1 MTASRQAEVVFVLP
15 NKLGGVF
22 SYVGNLLAHRRPD
35 GFSYAAV
42 RTHNA
47 GESDTQIS
55 EALPADRD
63 VLFEYRLPI
72 DSRNLRSI

>member
-1 MTASRQAEVVFVLP
+1 MTAPRQAEVAFVLP

-22 SYVGNLLAHRRPD
+22 SYVGNLLSHRRPD
-35 GFSYAAV
+35 GLSYAAV
-42 RTHNA
+42 RTHNI

-63 VLFEYRLPI
+63 VLFEYLSLI
-72 DSRNLRSI
+72 HI